1 MENNAKMLTRKGKS
15 IEHTRYEAR
24 HFFGHERMAGQAKFR
39 LCNALCNG
47 QVEAVPCREATL
59 LMGWNGVVNVSFNAV
74 FSKIAL

>member
-1 MENNAKMLTRKGKS
+1 
-15 IEHTRYEAR
+15 
-24 HFFGHERMAGQAKFR
+24 MAGQAKFR

-59 LMGWNGVVNVSFNAV
+59 LMGWNGVVDVGFDAV